1 MLAQITDRRRLI
13 DIRHFEPGWWKTEM
27 QFGQLTYRELVSLL
41 AAAAVAWPL
50 AARAQPPPAPGIPK
64 ESSPDPTLAKAV
76 AAVNEKLKD
85 PQSVR
90 YGDMVRKVGP
100 NVNGKPAEVVC
111 GSVTANDSFGAS
123 GAKRP
128 FVYFIADGAVFLVD
142 AKPSPEDV
150 AQIIYGRFCK

>member
-1 MLAQITDRRRLI
+1 M
-13 DIRHFEPGWWKTEM
+13 E
-27 QFGQLTYRELVSLL
+27 FGQLKRRELVSLFV
-41 AAAAVAWPL
+41 AAAVAWPL
-50 AARAQPPPAPGIPK
+50 AGRAQPPPVPVIPQ
-64 ESSPDPTLAKAV
+64 ESSSDPVFAKAV

-100 NVNGKPAEVVC
+100 IVNGKPAEVVC

>member
-1 MLAQITDRRRLI
+1 M
-13 DIRHFEPGWWKTEM
+13 E
-27 QFGQLTYRELVSLL
+27 FGQLKRRDLVSLL
-41 AAAAVAWPL
+41 VGSGGLSARRRRAAAAGASDP
-50 AARAQPPPAPGIPK
+50 ARIVVGSCIC
-64 ESSPDPTLAKAV
+64 ETV

-90 YGDMVRKVGP
+90 YGDMVRKLGP
-100 NVNGKPAEVVC
+100 NLNGKPAEVVC
-111 GSVTANDSFGAS
+111 GSIIAKDAVGAS